1 MATTLDIITKVDVS
15 QAEQAN
21 EELIEGA
28 NEAESSYEG
37 VTDQID
43 KMTGGAITA
52 FKSIVAGAKSGTAAM
67 FTLKGAI
74 AATGIGALVIAVGS
88 LVTYFTQTQRG
99 ADLLNQAFETIGAT
113 VDVLVDRFSKVGE
126 AFVTLFTNP
135 TEALNLFKEAVSG
148 IGEEI
153 VKEAAVAKQL
163 EKDYQ
168 ALEKRRIDFIV
179 TEQKLRAEIEAA
191 RLISEKNDEFN
202 AQQRFAANQKA
213 IKLEKQLADEKEAQ
227 AKEDLRIAIARN
239 KQGES
244 RNEDLEKAAQLE
256 AEVFRIGKDRDT
268 RLKELVSKQR
278 TLTAELQ
285 KQSEIIKGV
294 DELSPIESQ
303 GASELSPQGEIE
315 LSQQEMLNKKLA
327 ETNERYASEQN
338 RLNEEQAK
346 SDLERDMYIQ
356 NAKIGLLQTGFKT
369 AYLLSAKNAKDQK
382 NIAAVEA
389 TYNTLAAIVGTLRG
403 FSTNPT
409 PGLAIAQA
417 VATGV
422 FGFLQV
428 QKILSTNTPSTS
440 APSYSSPSFSGSNDS
455 NTSVRI
461 PDFGTVN
468 QGVGDTQNALFRNRA
483 YVVNQDIRND
493 DALNQRLEELAS
505 VD

>member
-163 EKDYQ
+163 EK
-168 ALEKRRIDFIV
+168 
-179 TEQKLRAEIEAA
+179 T
-191 RLISEKNDEFN
+191 
-202 AQQRFAANQKA
+202 
-213 IKLEKQLADEKEAQ
+213 IKH
-227 AKEDLRIAIARN
+227 
-239 KQGES
+239 
-244 RNEDLEKAAQLE
+244 
-256 AEVFRIGKDRDT
+256 
-268 RLKELVSKQR
+268 
-278 TLTAELQ
+278 
-285 KQSEIIKGV
+285 
-294 DELSPIESQ
+294 
-303 GASELSPQGEIE
+303 
-315 LSQQEMLNKKLA
+315 
-327 ETNERYASEQN
+327 
-338 RLNEEQAK
+338 
-346 SDLERDMYIQ
+346 
-356 NAKIGLLQTGFKT
+356 
-369 AYLLSAKNAKDQK
+369 
-382 NIAAVEA
+382 
-389 TYNTLAAIVGTLRG
+389 
-403 FSTNPT
+403 
-409 PGLAIAQA
+409 
-417 VATGV
+417 
-422 FGFLQV
+422 
-428 QKILSTNTPSTS
+428 
-440 APSYSSPSFSGSNDS
+440 
-455 NTSVRI
+455 
-461 PDFGTVN
+461 
-468 QGVGDTQNALFRNRA
+468 
-483 YVVNQDIRND
+483 
-493 DALNQRLEELAS
+493 
-505 VD
+505 

>member
-1 MATTLDIITKVDVS
+1 M
-15 QAEQAN
+15 
-21 EELIEGA
+21 
-28 NEAESSYEG
+28 
-37 VTDQID
+37 
-43 KMTGGAITA
+43 
-52 FKSIVAGAKSGTAAM
+52 
-67 FTLKGAI
+67 
-74 AATGIGALVIAVGS
+74 
-88 LVTYFTQTQRG
+88 
-99 ADLLNQAFETIGAT
+99 
-113 VDVLVDRFSKVGE
+113 
-126 AFVTLFTNP
+126 
-135 TEALNLFKEAVSG
+135 
-148 IGEEI
+148 
-153 VKEAAVAKQL
+153 
-163 EKDYQ
+163 
-168 ALEKRRIDFIV
+168 
-179 TEQKLRAEIEAA
+179 
-191 RLISEKNDEFN
+191 ISEKNDEFN